1 MPPRPT
7 YRLCQAGL
15 GQGRRDPPIACIKS
29 GWVTFFLSQMPFP
42 YQVGLGTP
50 LFCCV
55 QCSWPNSIFPSDR
68 HFAGRKPSSQANGW
82 AAARLMP
89 LGTACQVAPGTHSY
103 GVAVWCERSSLAFL
117 SRSPSPPDP
126 TDVASQ
132 LTPNHHHQPSSP
144 FTPLHLT
151 HPPWYWPRSPLPPPP
166 HWQARC
172 TIARIES
179 GTTVRSA

>member
-1 MPPRPT
+1 MTGVQTCALPILSSRVGPMPPRPT

-68 HFAGRKPSSQANGW
+68 HFACRKPSSQANGW

-132 LTPNHHHQPSSP
+132 LPPTTTTSDVDAG
-144 FTPLHLT
+144 TAPLGL
-151 HPPWYWPRSPLPPPP
+151 PPRSRPS
-166 HWQARC
+166 
-172 TIARIES
+172 T
-179 GTTVRSA
+179 